1 MEKIIKFKK
10 LIEEALAK
18 YDGFEVYVLPSS
30 RINVFSDMPKTLK
43 SSKDIK
49 IGEKAYLN
57 DFQREFIEAQ
67 RKAENSLA
75 FLKKE
80 LQRIELLFSLP
91 TYSVE
96 FPVRIRDGKTQEIKR
111 TENQAFY
118 YDFSAIEE
126 DLPQGRI
133 NWKSQHG
140 VVSHLLATAN
150 FYLWLKEQE
159 KEMLIEYPTPAQ
171 GKRLIWNGAKNA
183 LADVFYQ
190 LKNLN
195 TDEKGPFLDASYERI
210 AEFLKMN
217 FECFNDTQIRT
228 IKEYLEKD
236 EKRPKKSTNKISV
249 MRGSPPKN

>member
-1 MEKIIKFKK
+1 MEKIIKLKN
-10 LIEEALAK
+10 LIEEALDK
-18 YDGFEVYVLPSS
+18 YESFDSAIEEIGIETTS
-30 RINVFSDMPKTLK
+30 MALK
-43 SSKDIK
+43 IDADK
-49 IGEKAYLN
+49 YLKEHQ
-57 DFQREFIEAQ
+57 DEFIKNRYRA
-67 RKAENSLA
+67 NDSTA

-80 LQRIELLFSLP
+80 IERIEGVFSMSAYCLYYEGSDFFDTRKEYCLFDA
-91 TYSVE
+91 VE
-96 FPVRIRDGKTQEIKR
+96 M
-111 TENQAFY
+111 Y
-118 YDFSAIEE
+118 
-126 DLPQGRI
+126 LPQGI
-133 NWKSQHG
+133 IDYGGADFIAHI
-140 VVSHLLATAN
+140 LAEAN

-195 TDEKGPFLDASYERI
+195 TDEKKPFLDASYERI

-236 EKRPKKSTNKISV
+236 EKRPKKSTSKISV
-249 MRGSPPKN
+249 MRGFPPKN